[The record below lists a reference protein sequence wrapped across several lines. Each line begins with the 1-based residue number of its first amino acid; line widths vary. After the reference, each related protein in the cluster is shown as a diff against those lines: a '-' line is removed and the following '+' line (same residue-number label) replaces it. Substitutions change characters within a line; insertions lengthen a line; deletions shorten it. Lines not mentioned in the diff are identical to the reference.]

1 MPATWFAWLDGTC
14 SNKINQIYKQNSG
27 LQHVLHGNCCILDKL
42 KLVSHR
48 VFVTSINRML
58 LSSLHTKSAMSV
70 SACYAEVK
78 LDSIMNFLHPII
90 AQMS

>member
-1 MPATWFAWLDGTC
+1 
-14 SNKINQIYKQNSG
+14 
-27 LQHVLHGNCCILDKL
+27 
-42 KLVSHR
+42 
-48 VFVTSINRML
+48 VTSINRML

-90 AQMS
+90 AQMSWD